1 MKPFRLWRTNKPNM
15 LVLGIDP
22 GIAITGYGLIRTD
35 DRSDYECITYGTV
48 TTKACLP
55 DAERLKILYDEL
67 TQLIILHRPDSSA
80 VEKLFFQKN
89 VKTAISVGQARG
101 VAMLTLAQGGLP
113 ITEYTPNEVK
123 QTVCGYGNAGKNQ
136 VQRMVQTLLRLPELP
151 KPDDA
156 ADALAVAICHINHQ
170 SYQRLSQQQ

>member
-1 MKPFRLWRTNKPNM
+1 M

-22 GIAITGYGLIRTD
+22 GIAITGYGLIQTDNRNNYQPVDFGVIRT
-35 DRSDYECITYGTV
+35 EAG
-48 TTKACLP
+48 LP
-55 DAERLKILYDEL
+55 ESKRLLVLYNSLNEL
-67 TQLIILHRPDSSA
+67 LTHYQVESSA

-101 VAMLTLAQGGLP
+101 VTLLALAHKGIP
-113 ITEYTPNEVK
+113 VDEYTPNEVK
-123 QTVCGYGNAGKNQ
+123 QTVCGYGSASKGQ
-136 VQRMVQTLLRLPELP
+136 VQRMVQTLLQLESIP

-170 SYQRLSQQQ
+170 SFNNFVQDAEI

>member
-1 MKPFRLWRTNKPNM
+1 M

-22 GIAITGYGLIRTD
+22 GIAITGYGLIRTGD
-35 DRSDYECITYGTV
+35 SNDYQCVDYGVISTE
-48 TTKACLP
+48 AGLL
-55 DAERLKILYDEL
+55 DSERLAIIYEEL
-67 TQLIILHRPDSSA
+67 TDLLRRYKVESSA

-89 VKTAISVGQARG
+89 VKTAFSVGQARG
-101 VAMLTLAQGGLP
+101 VTLLVLAQNGIP
-113 ITEYTPNEVK
+113 ISEYTPNEIK

-136 VQRMVQTLLRLPELP
+136 VQRMVQTLLNLHTLP

-170 SYQRLSQQQ
+170 SFNNFVISAAK

>member
-1 MKPFRLWRTNKPNM
+1 M

-22 GIAITGYGLIRTD
+22 GIAITGYGLIRTG
-35 DRSDYECITYGTV
+35 DRNDYQCVDYGVITTEAG
-48 TTKACLP
+48 LP
-55 DAERLKILYDEL
+55 DSERLAIIYKEL
-67 TQLIILHRPDSSA
+67 TDLLHRYKVESSA

-89 VKTAISVGQARG
+89 VKTAFSVGQARG
-101 VAMLTLAQGGLP
+101 VTLLALGQNGIP
-113 ITEYTPNEVK
+113 ISEYTPNEIK

-136 VQRMVQTLLRLPELP
+136 VQRMVQTLLHLNTLP

-170 SYQRLSQQQ
+170 SFNNFVKSAAK

>member
-1 MKPFRLWRTNKPNM
+1 M

-35 DRSDYECITYGTV
+35 DRNDYSCIDYGV
-48 TTKACLP
+48 ITTSAGVQ
-55 DAERLKILYDEL
+55 DSERLKVLFEGL
-67 TQLIILHRPDSSA
+67 TQIIASHHPDSSA

-101 VAMLTLAQGGLP
+101 VAMLSLAQADLP
-113 ITEYTPNEVK
+113 VHEYTPNEVK
-123 QTVCGYGNAGKNQ
+123 QTVCGYGSAEKQQ
-136 VQRMVQTLLRLPELP
+136 VQRMVQTLLNLEELP

-156 ADALAVAICHINHQ
+156 ADALAVAICHIHHQ
-170 SYQRLSQQQ
+170 TFNNLMEQSEQP